1 MGIKVFKPTT
11 PGRRFM
17 SKVTGEDI
25 TKKSP
30 HKPLKKNLSKTGGR
44 NNNGRITS
52 RHIGGG
58 HKKSYRLI
66 DFKRNKFDIPGT
78 VETIEYDPNRNCRI
92 GLIKYKDGER
102 RYIIVPQ
109 GLKVGMEV
117 ISGDNVP
124 VQPGNAMPLKNI
136 PEGTFIHNIELYPG
150 KGGQIARGAG
160 TGAKIMAKDGKNC
173 HVLLPSSEVRLIH
186 EKCFATIGQVGNE
199 EYQNITWG
207 KAGRI
212 RYLGKRPK
220 VRGVAMNP
228 IDHPHGGGEG
238 KSSGGRHPCTP
249 WGKPTK
255 GYKTRTKKPSDR
267 YIIKRRKK

>member
-17 SKVTGEDI
+17 SKLTGEDI
-25 TKKSP
+25 TKKNP
-30 HKPLKKNLSKTGGR
+30 HKPLKTKLSKTGGR
-44 NNNGRITS
+44 NNNGRVTS

-58 HKKSYRLI
+58 HKKSYRVI
-66 DFKRNKFDIPGT
+66 DFKRNKLNIPGI

-109 GLKVGMEV
+109 GLTVGMEV
-117 ISGDNVP
+117 ISGENVP
-124 VQPGNAMPLKNI
+124 IQPGNAMPLKNI
-136 PEGTFIHNIELYPG
+136 PEGTFIHNIELHPG

-160 TGAKIMAKDGKNC
+160 TGAKIMAKDGIYC
-173 HVLLPSSEVRLIH
+173 HVMMPSSEVRLIH
-186 EKCFATIGQVGNE
+186 DKCFATIGQVGNE
-199 EYQNITWG
+199 EFQNITWG

-212 RYLGKRPK
+212 RYLGKKPH